1 MKTGSKRIRIRLNND
16 GKRRLR
22 MLISVILL
30 MFSFYLFAGP
40 IMHVQSDTPLR
51 TTEYTVVCGDT
62 LWDIAS
68 NIDSN
73 KDIREVIFD
82 ICEINGN
89 DSSIV
94 TEGRVIYLPV
104 YQ

>member
-22 MLISVILL
+22 MLISVLLL
-30 MFSFYLFAGP
+30 MFSFYLFACP
-40 IMHVQSDTPLR
+40 VLHVQSHTPVR
-51 TTEYTVVCGDT
+51 NREYTIMSGDT

-89 DSSIV
+89 DNSIV